1 MLWVIARSQLYAD
14 SRSRVPMKILN
25 TLPEKI
31 AFLEAFFF
39 GLKSRQIIPMVAC
52 LILFGDN
59 YTSFLRHGWMEFKKS
74 V

>member
-1 MLWVIARSQLYAD
+1 MGFIVRSQLYAD
-14 SRSRVPMKILN
+14 SPNRVPMKILD

-31 AFLEAFFF
+31 AFFEDF
-39 GLKSRQIIPMVAC
+39 SRAKVALAISLVAC

-59 YTSFLRHGWMEFKKS
+59 YTPFLRHGPMEFKKS

>member
-1 MLWVIARSQLYAD
+1 
-14 SRSRVPMKILN
+14 MKILD

-31 AFLEAFFF
+31 
-39 GLKSRQIIPMVAC
+39 GLFEPFVPVKAPSGDSPLVAC

-59 YTSFLRHGWMEFKKS
+59 YTSFLRHGPMEFKKS

>member
-1 MLWVIARSQLYAD
+1 MLGFIVRSQLYAD
-14 SRSRVPMKILN
+14 SRNRVPMKIPD

-31 AFLEAFFF
+31 AFFEAFISAKVAFV
-39 GLKSRQIIPMVAC
+39 IPLVAC

-59 YTSFLRHGWMEFKKS
+59 YTSFLRHGPMEFKKS

>member
-1 MLWVIARSQLYAD
+1 
-14 SRSRVPMKILN
+14 MKILD

-31 AFLEAFFF
+31 AFLEAFFL
-39 GLKSRQIIPMVAC
+39 GLKSRQTIPLVAC

-59 YTSFLRHGWMEFKKS
+59 YTPFLRHGPMEFKKS